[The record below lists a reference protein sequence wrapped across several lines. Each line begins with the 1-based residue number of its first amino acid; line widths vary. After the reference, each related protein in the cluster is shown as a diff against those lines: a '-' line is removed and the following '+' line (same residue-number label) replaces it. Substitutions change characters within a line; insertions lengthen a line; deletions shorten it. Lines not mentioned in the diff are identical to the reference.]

1 MKRGREG
8 QRHEIMGKWKKKR
21 IYPGLVSQALF
32 LIRPLL
38 LFPQPLLVCLRWCQ
52 VWPGAHVGREGTT
65 KQRQDKGASM
75 EGYRDRDGPGTK
87 AVATIARVGLVP
99 PSAAKHSH
107 CNAGILAGLEGHLAA
122 GSLPPHQAQR
132 TRVALDRV
140 LQAAV
145 QS

>member
-1 MKRGREG
+1 M
-8 QRHEIMGKWKKKR
+8 
-21 IYPGLVSQALF
+21 
-32 LIRPLL
+32 
-38 LFPQPLLVCLRWCQ
+38 
-52 VWPGAHVGREGTT
+52 GREGTT
-65 KQRQDKGASM
+65 KQRQYKGASID
-75 EGYRDRDGPGTK
+75 GYRDRDEPGTK

-107 CNAGILAGLEGHLAA
+107 CNAGMLAGLEGHLAA
-122 GSLPPHQAQR
+122 GSVPPHQAPP